1 MSNLKAALEALKNT
15 NITGT
20 PTQATQSPTTQQ
32 QAYVNQAYVNPVN
45 ESRKMLKNKI
55 KQERLAKGWTQRD
68 LARES
73 GMSQT
78 TINRVEKYGWTSMD
92 TIMRVAIA
100 LGKNITIT

>member
-20 PTQATQSPTTQQ
+20 PTQATQSPPTQQ
-32 QAYVNQAYVNPVN
+32 QAYVNPIQA
-45 ESRKMLKNKI
+45 SRDMLKNKI

-78 TINRVEKYGWTSMD
+78 TINRVERYGWTSID